1 MALTAKRVEVPTS
14 LLSRLA
20 GVGFPQSRLGTVVES
35 ERHYIDRAAFSK
47 AHEKLTPEVMARLN
61 AALRWGLIFTPSPD
75 VCKGVFPPSQPMLL
89 TDPDT
94 YSAAPEGV
102 TLAHYLTAMPEAEF
116 HLRGMEEFSPERRE
130 LNLASVRFLQ
140 ALGMDVDFHAPFIHV
155 FAKDT
160 LFNISLRLLH
170 APYDTLGQSDPN
182 AKFGIG
188 EAGMD
193 LYQSMVDFAAE
204 ARIGLFSFHAT
215 GAAKPYFTGT
225 DFDAFAG
232 KVRQIVDY
240 AAARQVEVAVET
252 GGLSDDQHM
261 ELFRRAGAGV
271 LLDGVHYGVG
281 VGGQKRD
288 VLAFYER
295 AGKEGVPVPL
305 IHVGQSIDNG
315 DSHTPLHI
323 TQADLPAGKV
333 LDNFGLPQLLRT
345 VASEP
350 RANQSR
356 IRFEIGP
363 NGFESIVWLA
373 QTVLGPLE

>member
-1 MALTAKRVEVPTS
+1 MALTAKRVEVPSS
-14 LLSRLA
+14 LVSRLN
-20 GVGFPQSRLGTVVES
+20 GVGFPQNRLGTVIEGDK
-35 ERHYIDRAAFSK
+35 HFIDRADLSQ
-47 AHEKLTPEVMARLN
+47 AHEKLTPEVMTRLN

-75 VCKGVFPPSQPMLL
+75 VCKGVFPPTAPMLL

-94 YSAAPEGV
+94 YASAPERV
-102 TLAHYLTAMPEAEF
+102 TLAHFLTAMPEAEF
-116 HLRGMEEFSPERRE
+116 HLRGIDEFSPERRAA
-130 LNLASVRFLQ
+130 NLDSVRFLQ

-155 FAKDT
+155 FGKDS
-160 LFNISLRLLH
+160 LFNIALRLLH

-193 LYQSMVDFAAE
+193 FYKSMVDFAAE

-225 DFDAFAG
+225 DFDAFSG
-232 KVRQIVDY
+232 KVRQVVDY
-240 AAARQVEVAVET
+240 ASARQVEVAVET

-261 ELFRRAGAGV
+261 ELFYRAGAGI

-281 VGGQKRD
+281 FNGQKRD
-288 VLAFYER
+288 VLAFFER
-295 AGKEGVPVPL
+295 ARIVGVPVPL
-305 IHVGQSIDNG
+305 MHVGQSIDNQ
-315 DSHTPLHI
+315 DSHTPLHL
-323 TQADLPAGKV
+323 TPADLPAGKT

-345 VASEP
+345 IAAESRE
-350 RANQSR
+350 NQPR
-356 IRFEIGP
+356 IRFEIAP
-363 NGFESIVWLA
+363 NSFDSIVWLA